1 MNMSVLALIF
11 ALSNN
16 TTKSEVIGAFSDLAQ
31 CETAS
36 LAYSSKT
43 KCYFIDPQKGMLE
56 VDNINTQRLH
66 KK

>member
-1 MNMSVLALIF
+1 MNMYVLALIF

-43 KCYFIDPQKGMLE
+43 KCYFIDPQKGMQE
-56 VDNINTQRLH
+56 VDNINTQNLQ